1 MSRSVLWSTAIF
13 IVFAFAV
20 TVVFFWVR
28 EGSLREA
35 GASMDS
41 LLGNAGSEVVEG
53 TESVVGATSNAVDR
67 ATDGD
72 DRT

>member
-1 MSRSVLWSTAIF
+1 MSRSVLWSTAVF
-13 IVFAFAV
+13 IVFAFALMI
-20 TVVFFWVR
+20 VFFWVR

-35 GASMDS
+35 GASMDNI
-41 LLGNAGSEVVEG
+41 LGNASSDVVEG
-53 TESVVGATSNAVDR
+53 TGSVVDATSNAVDR

>member
-1 MSRSVLWSTAIF
+1 MSRSVLWSTAVF
-13 IVFAFAV
+13 IVFAFALM
-20 TVVFFWVR
+20 VVFFWVR

-41 LLGNAGSEVVEG
+41 LLGNAGSDVVEG
-53 TESVVGATSNAVDR
+53 TGSVVDATTTAVDR

>member
-1 MSRSVLWSTAIF
+1 MSRSLLWSTAVF
-13 IVFAFAV
+13 IVFAFAL
-20 TVVFFWVR
+20 TIVFFWVR

-35 GASMDS
+35 GTTMDS
-41 LLGNAGSEVVEG
+41 ILGNASADVVEG
-53 TESVVGATSNAVDR
+53 TESVVDATSNAIDR

>member
-1 MSRSVLWSTAIF
+1 MSRSVLWSVVIF
-13 IVFAFAV
+13 TVFAFA
-20 TVVFFWVR
+20 TLITFFWIK

-41 LLGNAGSEVVEG
+41 LLGKTGDEISQTTG
-53 TESVVGATSNAVDR
+53 SVVDATGNAIDR

-72 DRT
+72 ERT

>member
-1 MSRSVLWSTAIF
+1 MSRSLLWKTAVF
-13 IVFAFAV
+13 IVFAFAL

-35 GASMDS
+35 GASMDTMF
-41 LLGNAGSEVVEG
+41 GHAGSDVAEG
-53 TESVVGATSNAVDR
+53 AGSVVDATTTAVDR

>member
-1 MSRSVLWSTAIF
+1 MSRSLLWSTAVV
-13 IVFAFAV
+13 IVFSFAL

-35 GASMDS
+35 GASMDN
-41 LLGNAGSEVVEG
+41 LFGNAGSEVVEG
-53 TESVVGATSNAVDR
+53 TESVVDATTTAVDR

>member
-1 MSRSVLWSTAIF
+1 MSRSLLWSTAVF
-13 IVFAFAV
+13 IVFGFALMI
-20 TVVFFWVR
+20 VFLWVR

-41 LLGNAGSEVVEG
+41 ILGSAGAEVAETTG
-53 TESVVGATSNAVDR
+53 SVVDATTTAVDR

>member
-1 MSRSVLWSTAIF
+1 MSRSVLWTTAVF
-13 IVFAFAV
+13 IVFAFAL
-20 TVVFFWVR
+20 TIIFFWVR

-35 GASMDS
+35 GASIDS

-53 TESVVGATSNAVDR
+53 TESVVGATSTAVDR